1 MIYKIKYNPE
11 LTAIFKEE
19 IIAAFSPSLVSHDKE
34 EPTGVF
40 SLDIIT
46 DYLDRKLLVTATEQD
61 VVEIN
66 TLIEQG
72 HSIKPTKIKN
82 FFKTWQ
88 VSFPIVLLIVL
99 LIVFLIYNNIK

>member
-40 SLDIIT
+40 SLDVIT

-66 TLIEQG
+66 TLIEEEVSYIEIFCIDYIQYL
-72 HSIKPTKIKN
+72 
-82 FFKTWQ
+82 FFL
-88 VSFPIVLLIVL
+88 VIPFFIL
-99 LIVFLIYNNIK
+99 